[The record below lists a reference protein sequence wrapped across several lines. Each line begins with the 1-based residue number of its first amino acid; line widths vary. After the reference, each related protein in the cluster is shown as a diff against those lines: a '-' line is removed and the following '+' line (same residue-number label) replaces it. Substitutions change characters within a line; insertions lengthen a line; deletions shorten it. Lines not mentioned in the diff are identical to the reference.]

1 MSVKT
6 QKIFFVLLASILCI
20 GSCEA
25 LYILSSD
32 LFVYTFFPICIA
44 ILTYAVLSFALSKLS
59 LKCSKNEFTDQR
71 KEELED
77 VLICIGDS
85 SVTSA
90 TFASG
95 RFFITDELEYTPE
108 GERRSW
114 DTDDEEPLME
124 IKWVSMS
131 DVLQLIE

>member
-1 MSVKT
+1 MMK
-6 QKIFFVLLASILCI
+6 
-20 GSCEA
+20 
-25 LYILSSD
+25 
-32 LFVYTFFPICIA
+32 
-44 ILTYAVLSFALSKLS
+44 KLKWIKATEQS
-59 LKCSKNEFTDQR
+59 P
-71 KEELED
+71 EESED
-77 VLICIGDS
+77 VLICIGE

-108 GERRSW
+108 GERCSW